1 MSIEKKVFNDPIIDA
16 IPAPMISS
24 FTADAAVSAGDMA
37 YLTSA
42 GVITADD
49 SGNSLFG
56 IILNDAAIGEAA
68 QVFYHGYAGNAW
80 SLTDAQRYL
89 LAQVGVVIRPYVS

>member
-1 MSIEKKVFNDPIIDA
+1 MAIEKKIYDDPIIDA
-16 IPAPMISS
+16 IPAPMITS
-24 FTADAAVSAGDMA
+24 FEADAAVSAGDMA

-49 SGNSLFG
+49 DGNSLFG
-56 IILNDAAIGEAA
+56 IILNAAAIGEAA
-68 QVFYHGYAGNAW
+68 QVFYHGYAGNGW

-89 LAQVGVVIRPYVS
+89 LAQVGVIIRPFVS

>member
-1 MSIEKKVFNDPIIDA
+1 MSIEKKVFDDPIIDA
-16 IPAPMISS
+16 VPVPMIAS
-24 FTADAAVSAGDMA
+24 FEADADVAAGDFA

-49 SGNSLFG
+49 DGNSLFG
-56 IILNDAAIGEAA
+56 IILNDATSGSPA
-68 QVFYHGYAGNAW
+68 QVFYHGYAGNKW
-80 SLTDAQRYL
+80 NYSDAQRYL